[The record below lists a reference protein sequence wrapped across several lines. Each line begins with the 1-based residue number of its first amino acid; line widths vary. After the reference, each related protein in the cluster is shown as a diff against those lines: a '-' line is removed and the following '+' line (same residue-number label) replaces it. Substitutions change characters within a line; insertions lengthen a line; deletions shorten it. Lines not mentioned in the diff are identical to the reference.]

1 MADLWRVFDT
11 TIGCW
16 ERLKSGCLFLWL
28 NLMWMAMLGG
38 AYYYG
43 HTSWSLSRAGTSVSG
58 VVVGLEESPAS
69 DRSGVTYSP
78 IIRYEAEGRTHT
90 FTSSNSSY
98 PPAYE
103 IGERVALLYDS
114 ADPSRARIDSWW
126 ELWLMPVMLGG
137 AALIVAVAINAV
149 MLISYRRGRRTGV

>member
-1 MADLWRVFDT
+1 MANLWRVFDT

-16 ERLKSGCLFLWL
+16 EQLKSSCLFLLL
-28 NLMWMAMLGG
+28 NLIWMAMLG
-38 AYYYG
+38 AAWYYG
-43 HTSWSLSRAGTSVSG
+43 QTSWSLRRDGSPVVG

-78 IIRYEAEGRTHT
+78 IIRYEVEGRMHT
-90 FTSSNSSY
+90 FTSSNSTN
-98 PPAYE
+98 PPAYQ

-149 MLISYRRGRRTGV
+149 MIVSYLRGRATGV